1 MGIYTIEWKLE
12 IKKHKREN
20 NLEKKIYC
28 KSRNKNARFNQLLIL
43 IRRLSLKIWIGNNP
57 LEVPR

>member
-28 KSRNKNARFNQLLIL
+28 KNRNKNARFNQLLIL
-43 IRRLSLKIWIGNNP
+43 IRRLSLKIWIEDNP
-57 LEVPR
+57 

>member
-20 NLEKKIYC
+20 NLGKKIYC
-28 KSRNKNARFNQLLIL
+28 KSRNKNALFNQLLIL
-43 IRRLSLKIWIGNNP
+43 IPRLSLKIWIEDNP
-57 LEVPR
+57 